1 MKNLT
6 AVKRFDFIKNLSKLY
21 LNFIYSVYYLDIN
34 KILNRNKKCMSL
46 DQKDLEL
53 IERIIYKNGDDIAV
67 SISRSFERLEERID
81 NIESRSF
88 FRITEIDDK
97 IENCQLEISD
107 LINEL
112 KEELKEISRL
122 REFKL

>member
-1 MKNLT
+1 
-6 AVKRFDFIKNLSKLY
+6 
-21 LNFIYSVYYLDIN
+21 
-34 KILNRNKKCMSL
+34 MSL